1 MFKKFLAK
9 LGKGAATVDLR
20 FENRPYQAGE
30 TVQGEVL
37 IKGGEVEQT
46 INHLAA
52 RFMMSVSSKQGER
65 ITREVDTIPLAG
77 SIYILSK
84 EEKVFPFTY
93 QLPMDLPISRGS
105 ISYHFDTH
113 LDIQGG
119 VDRTDIDGLILEA
132 SKEMLVVFNALG
144 RLGLREKATSGKLD
158 RYGQEFAFFP
168 TQAFSD
174 EVNEVEF
181 RFAYEEQGLRVYME
195 VDLRSGYRQE
205 IEVKREFLLE
215 QDILQEEERL
225 TELLHDYI
233 AEMLRDPYQYT
244 HPFSYYHDDHHS
256 HRGGGMGS
264 MIGGLAAGVLGGM
277 LISEL
282 MDSVDMDGMMEG
294 AAEAI
299 GMDED
304 SLEDLGDFFGDDEDE
319 EV

>member
-1 MFKKFLAK
+1 
-9 LGKGAATVDLR
+9 
-20 FENRPYQAGE
+20 
-30 TVQGEVL
+30 
-37 IKGGEVEQT
+37 
-46 INHLAA
+46 
-52 RFMMSVSSKQGER
+52 MMSVSTKQGER
-65 ITREVDTIPLAG
+65 VSREVDTIPLAG

-84 EEKVFPFTY
+84 EEKVIPFTY
-93 QLPMDLPISRGS
+93 QLPTDLPISRGS
-105 ISYHFDTH
+105 IAYHFDTH

-132 SKEMLVVFNALG
+132 PQEILAIFNALG
-144 RLGLREKATSGKLD
+144 RLGLREKEDSGKLD

-215 QDILQEEERL
+215 QDILQDEERL
-225 TELLHDYI
+225 TELLHEYI
-233 AEMLRDPYQYT
+233 AEMIRDPHQYT
-244 HPFSYYHDDHHS
+244 HSFSYYHDDHHA
-256 HRGGGMGS
+256 HRGGSMGS

-282 MDSVDMDGMMEG
+282 MDSVDMDGMMEDAG
-294 AAEAI
+294 EAI